1 MYVARNRR
9 LNTNVMPP
17 SVRLR
22 VRLLAVQRLGAC
34 HTKDFLASGAQAKMA
49 ARDLTGGVG
58 ALAAGGTELRD
69 ADFAVEHLSL

>member
-1 MYVARNRR
+1 
-9 LNTNVMPP
+9 MPP

-34 HTKDFLASGAQAKMA
+34 PTKDLLASGAQAKMA

-58 ALAAGGTELRD
+58 ALAAGGSELRD